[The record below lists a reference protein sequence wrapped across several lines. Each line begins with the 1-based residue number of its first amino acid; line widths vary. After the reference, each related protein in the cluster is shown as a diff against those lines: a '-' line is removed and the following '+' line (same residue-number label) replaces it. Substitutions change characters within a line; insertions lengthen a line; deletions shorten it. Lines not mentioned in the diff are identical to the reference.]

1 MFWLIT
7 GVFLVKKLN
16 PLFDHFKYSC
26 VYLLLSKLDFSMWK
40 ERANTRLSC
49 LKINAKCHSDTVR
62 TDKAPPP
69 GRPFLSTN
77 CGNTQIDVTHTQ
89 TSSDDTFPWKPK
101 CSWAELL
108 IQVWNY
114 RQEEEDLV
122 RHNRRFMSQA
132 RRTRHFALRTRFALR
147 AKYRVRLAW
156 FIKRLLCR

>member
-1 MFWLIT
+1 MSIIFFIDFFIYVLT
-7 GVFLVKKLN
+7 NNRGLSFKKLN
-16 PLFDHFKYSC
+16 PVFDHFKYSC

-69 GRPFLSTN
+69 GSPFLPTN
-77 CGNTQIDVTHTQ
+77 RGNTQIDVTHTQ
-89 TSSDDTFPWKPK
+89 TSSDGTFPWKPK

-122 RHNRRFMSQA
+122 CI
-132 RRTRHFALRTRFALR
+132 TGALWAKRGERGFLRFAR
-147 AKYRVRLAW
+147 NTA
-156 FIKRLLCR
+156 FGLLGS